1 MLYREPSLEHSSLV
15 CLQDYKDRQ
24 SERLAVLCILAWYN
38 RRMNSSPQADQNN
51 WMRFDENSSEPNW
64 TDDDLDEDANTL
76 DVPDY
81 TSEWNQL

>member
-1 MLYREPSLEHSSLV
+1 MIYSASLEHNSLV

-24 SERLAVLCILAWYN
+24 CGSWRFSVCGAWYN
-38 RRMNSSPQADQNN
+38 RRMNSSPQADQDN
-51 WMRFDENSSEPNW
+51 WMHFDEDSSEPNW